1 MEYAQNEGADWRN
14 EIDRWIRETLG
25 HAVFNPNAE
34 SVKYLSKRLGN
45 EDFRKLKSE
54 DTHRFIVVVRGI
66 VDLDSREVA
75 RRSDYVVCY
84 WDRSAQRG
92 AGTKGEL
99 SIARL
104 FGKPVY
110 MVTEM
115 KADNIPGWVLG
126 CTTEIFTSFTALKE
140 FLVKKYRKRPAPVRK
155 KPRTKTRTQRSSHAE

>member
-14 EIDRWIRETLG
+14 EIDQWVHDTLG
-25 HAVFNPNAE
+25 HGVFNPNTE
-34 SVKYLSKRLGN
+34 SVKYLSTHLVE
-45 EDFRKLKSE
+45 EDFRKLKAVNTE
-54 DTHRFIVVVRGI
+54 RFVSIVKGI
-66 VDLDSREVA
+66 VDLDSREIA
-75 RRSDYVVCY
+75 RRTDYVICY

-104 FGKPVY
+104 FRKPVY

-126 CTTEIFTSFTALKE
+126 CTTKIFPSFTELKK
-140 FLVKKYRKRPAPVRK
+140 FLTGKYRRK
-155 KPRTKTRTQRSSHAE
+155 SRTSRAK